1 MQFKFLVILVLVFF
15 LSACGQGSSSS
26 GEKRSKSNNFDGK
39 QSITLTNGESEAT
52 EEDDFVATLEGNIVT
67 IIDENF
73 NAKGELNS
81 QNQFVVSS
89 PMFSTSSAEV
99 TCTGN
104 VVYTGSINGAN
115 IIGEIKGEFICSE
128 IVFDVTGSFSATN

>member
-1 MQFKFLVILVLVFF
+1 MQGKLIIVSAFVVFLT
-15 LSACGQGSSSS
+15 ACGQGSISS
-26 GEKRSKSNNFDGK
+26 GENRSKSNSFDGT
-39 QSITLTNGESEAT
+39 QSITLTNGTSSAT

-73 NAKGELNS
+73 SAKGELNS
-81 QNQFVVSS
+81 QKGFVVSS
-89 PMFSTSSAEV
+89 PMFSTSTAEV

-104 VVYTGSINGAN
+104 VIYTGSINGAN

-128 IVFDVTGSFSATN
+128 IVFDVTGSFSGTN